1 MSVESRKPLVA
12 RPGALVSRAALYVLL
27 GILSLSIILPV
38 GWMVVTSFRDN
49 TSTLIEPFGFSGT
62 YGIQNYIQLFE
73 SGDVFNW
80 LRSSVVVNIFSV
92 ALIGVLSVL
101 AGYGFSAYSFR
112 GKNLLF
118 GLMIVGLTIPPQAL
132 VIAGYRWVSILDI
145 DNTFL
150 ALIFTYGGWT
160 SFGML
165 LMRNFFD
172 AVPKELRE
180 AAIVDGASQWRIF
193 YEVYFPL
200 GRAPLATVLIFSSVW
215 VWNEFIYPLVY
226 MQSEENYTL
235 PIGVL
240 QFTGRTTNEIA
251 TQMAVLTFATAL
263 PLILYLVFR
272 KQFLRGLLDG
282 AVKG

>member
-1 MSVESRKPLVA
+1 MTVEFRKASV
-12 RPGALVSRAALYVLL
+12 RPGALLSRTLLYVLL

-101 AGYGFSAYSFR
+101 AGYGFSAYNFR
-112 GKNLLF
+112 GKNILF

-193 YEVYFPL
+193 YEIFFPL

-235 PIGVL
+235 PVGVL

-263 PLILYLVFR
+263 PLILYLAFR